1 MILKV
6 LIFSSSF
13 PFFFL
18 LFFFLLQLLFP
29 LLSCCSNKM
38 FQVRATFCPNLY
50 TAPERART
58 YLKHSTRL
66 VPNVSHAFEYHTSF
80 TFCLTKKKKSVE
92 AHPTSPKEPSNTQ
105 KSSDTATQT
114 SIPKPSVDPVAPA
127 LAKRYSKLTAR
138 KFVHPIP
145 PTTK

>member
-1 MILKV
+1 MCLM
-6 LIFSSSF
+6 
-13 PFFFL
+13 L
-18 LFFFLLQLLFP
+18 LNTIHP
-29 LLSCCSNKM
+29 SPS
-38 FQVRATFCPNLY
+38 ASP
-50 TAPERART
+50 
-58 YLKHSTRL
+58 
-66 VPNVSHAFEYHTSF
+66 
-80 TFCLTKKKKSVE
+80 KKKSVE